1 MVRGREW
8 TGFEAAALQEAMR
21 KSVRDFAALL
31 GVDTT
36 TIANW
41 RSGLSMVVPRSNTQA
56 ILDTA
61 YQSRASEDD
70 RARFE
75 QIVAE
80 GEAAWRDR
88 HRALENNR
96 TEQLAPAAASP
107 LDVTLGDPDTPAPL
121 DFGIS
126 DELLTVL
133 SRLQKLNR
141 TIDLDVFD
149 QLYDSTYRTIAQYE
163 ILDPAILVAPLRNQR
178 AWLDELIDDC
188 GHPATRSRLYEVASM
203 TSGLLGYIGVGCA
216 QFSLARAYCQESY
229 LLGDYAQDDNLAAWA
244 RGMQSFCEYYAGRFA
259 EALHYAEDG
268 LARTAAG
275 PQGVRLAINGV
286 ARASGK
292 LGDVDGVHRA
302 VDRAYELLPGP
313 DTPVGVPSSI
323 SLESYS
329 PAQIAGN
336 AATAYL
342 SLAKP
347 DRVEHY
353 AGLALSEMSDE
364 NSPWG
369 RSLVMIDVA
378 RSHVLS
384 EDADLDA
391 AVAVMHEALTP
402 ARGNLMLQ
410 VQRRGSEF
418 VRDAAARWGPTPELR
433 TVEDVLASGHEE
445 R

>member
-1 MVRGREW
+1 
-8 TGFEAAALQEAMR
+8 MR

-41 RSGLSMVVPRSNTQA
+41 RSGLSAVVPRSNTQA
-56 ILDTA
+56 ILDTT
-61 YQSRASEDD
+61 YQSRASDDD

-88 HRALENNR
+88 HAH
-96 TEQLAPAAASP
+96 
-107 LDVTLGDPDTPAPL
+107 TPAVTPPPDIATADAEAAL
-121 DFGIS
+121 RPDQGVS

-133 SRLQKLNR
+133 GRIRKLSRTL
-141 TIDLDVFD
+141 DLDVID
-149 QLYDSTYRTIAQYE
+149 QLHDSTYRSIARYE
-163 ILDPAILVAPLRNQR
+163 TLDVAALVAPLEKQR
-178 AWLDELIDDC
+178 AWLEELIDGC
-188 GHPATRSRLYEVASM
+188 SHPAQRSRLSRIAGM
-203 TSGLLGYIGVGCA
+203 TSGVLGYIAVGCA
-216 QFSLARAYCQESY
+216 RISLARAYCQESFQ
-229 LLGDYAQDDNLAAWA
+229 LSDYAHDDDLAAWA
-244 RGMQSFCEYYAGRFA
+244 RGLQSFCEYYAGRFDK
-259 EALHYAEDG
+259 ALHYAEDG
-268 LARTAAG
+268 LERSGAG
-275 PQGVRLAINGV
+275 PQAIRLAINGV
-286 ARASGK
+286 ARACGK

-302 VDRAYELLPGP
+302 VDRAYDLLPGA
-313 DTPVGVPSSI
+313 DAPVGVPSSI

-342 SLAKP
+342 SLAES
-347 DRVEHY
+347 DRVELF
-353 AGLALSEMSDE
+353 AGVALSEMTDA

-378 RSHVLS
+378 RSRVLS
-384 EDADLDA
+384 KDGDLDA
-391 AVAVMHEALTP
+391 AVAIMLEALTP
-402 ARGNLMLQ
+402 TRGKLMLQ

-418 VRDAAARWGPTPELR
+418 VHDAAARWGTTPELR
-433 TVEDVLASGHEE
+433 TVADVLASSREE